1 MGGNGVDEYFIKL
14 TAPEENCL
22 NCVKPVRGP
31 DVRLDTEKL
40 KDLNITVT
48 IEAGKP
54 VDATQAAKMMDNM
67 ANLAATINVS
77 SAELNVGEG
86 VTGILKRE
94 TDPTSID
101 NVFFAYKSPNDSISI
116 IDNTDTMATFS
127 RSVTVPKEAFE
138 KAFSSNVSVAFAV
151 LMRFTNLAKDAKN
164 SMVLGNEVLA
174 VEMGANI
181 TNLTDKIN
189 INFQNLTYKGIPSC
203 QSWDGQGSR
212 PNWTSDGCLTIQN
225 GENITCQCSHLT
237 FFAILMA
244 PPNETVSSSNL
255 NNLTII
261 TQVGCGLSMFFLG
274 IVFYMHFFQ
283 REIKTSDTT
292 WILIH
297 LMSATF
303 LLDFSFLINNYV
315 ANLNNT
321 VGCTIMAAFMHYF
334 LLATFTWFAIQ
345 AFHLWLQ
352 LYMGGKIVI
361 RHYILKVSITAWV
374 LPCVIGI
381 ILVIMGKYGEES
393 VYTND
398 TKEKVSMCWITDRNV
413 HYIVNIAYYAVVF
426 LFTFTTF
433 IIILSW
439 FFCLKRTRT
448 GNISNASR
456 SGKNI
461 VTILGLCC
469 ILGITWGFAFFA
481 YGALQI
487 PSYYIFTTL
496 NSFQGF
502 FLFVYYYNTR
512 HSGERNSGKKHHET
526 TTNTLT
532 TSVDSFENPY
542 TEMPAKQ

>member
-1 MGGNGVDEYFIKL
+1 MNWMTLVFFVGLLWIFHVSSKNCNQCTKVKCEKLTTCLTTTTDYLFVADNFSGVIDAGQYWNHRKNGCIIFLQENATGRPMWSEQSPQLQTKNGAYVLQILKGKINNKRRLYILQGKKCNVTVSGLTDSTCIFNQNVTGPCQVRCLDTETICKQSTYDEQKCTNMGGNGVDEYFIKI

-31 DVRLDTEKL
+31 DIRLDTEKL

-48 IEAGKP
+48 IQAGKP

-138 KAFSSNVSVAFAV
+138 KSFSSNVSVVFAV

-237 FFAILMA
+237 FL
-244 PPNETVSSSNL
+244 
-255 NNLTII
+255 
-261 TQVGCGLSMFFLG
+261 LS
-274 IVFYMHFFQ
+274 
-283 REIKTSDTT
+283 
-292 WILIH
+292 
-297 LMSATF
+297 
-303 LLDFSFLINNYV
+303 
-315 ANLNNT
+315 
-321 VGCTIMAAFMHYF
+321 
-334 LLATFTWFAIQ
+334 
-345 AFHLWLQ
+345 
-352 LYMGGKIVI
+352 
-361 RHYILKVSITAWV
+361 
-374 LPCVIGI
+374 
-381 ILVIMGKYGEES
+381 
-393 VYTND
+393 
-398 TKEKVSMCWITDRNV
+398 
-413 HYIVNIAYYAVVF
+413 
-426 LFTFTTF
+426 
-433 IIILSW
+433 
-439 FFCLKRTRT
+439 
-448 GNISNASR
+448 
-456 SGKNI
+456 
-461 VTILGLCC
+461 
-469 ILGITWGFAFFA
+469 
-481 YGALQI
+481 
-487 PSYYIFTTL
+487 
-496 NSFQGF
+496 
-502 FLFVYYYNTR
+502 
-512 HSGERNSGKKHHET
+512 
-526 TTNTLT
+526 
-532 TSVDSFENPY
+532 
-542 TEMPAKQ
+542 